1 MNIGILGSGSI
12 AHVMAK
18 TVSQMDNAVLY
29 AVASRDIEKAKKFAE
44 KTGAEKYY
52 GSYEELASDSSID
65 LIYIA
70 TPHSRHFEDCMLCL
84 EHGRNVLCEKA
95 FTANADQARKVI
107 YTAQSN
113 GLLVTE
119 AIWTRYMPMRK
130 VLDEIIASN
139 VIGNISALTA
149 NLGYSM
155 AHIERLKKPELAGGA
170 LLDVGV
176 YTINFALMAFGND
189 IADIKSQCIK
199 NEYGVDANNSIIIN
213 FKDGKVAMLHSNMC
227 AQTDRLAV
235 IYGDKGRIEFKNINN
250 CEGITVVMNDGSIKE
265 YKTPPQIT
273 GYEYEVISAIK
284 AISEHKTECPE
295 MPHSETLRVMDIM
308 DSLRKEWGLIY
319 PFE

>member
-1 MNIGILGSGSI
+1 MNIGILGSGAI
-12 AHVMAK
+12 AHTMAD
-18 TVSQMDNAVLY
+18 TVAGIENAVLY
-29 AVASRDIEKAKKFAE
+29 AVASRDIAKAKKFAE
-44 KTGAEKYY
+44 EKRAEKYY

-70 TPHSRHFEDCMLCL
+70 TPHSRHYEDCMLCL

-95 FTANADQARKVI
+95 FTANADQARKVLE
-107 YTAQSN
+107 YAEGK

-119 AIWTRYMPMRK
+119 AIWTRYMPMRT
-130 VLDEIIASN
+130 VLDEIINSN

-155 AHIERLKKPELAGGA
+155 SHVQRLKTPELAGGA

-189 IADIKSQCIK
+189 ISDIKSQCVK
-199 NEYGVDANNSIIIN
+199 NEYGVDANNSIIIT

-227 AQTDRLAV
+227 AATDRLAI
-235 IYGDKGRIEFKNINN
+235 IYGDKGRIEFNNINN
-250 CEGITVVMNDGSIKE
+250 CEGITVIMNDGSRTE

-273 GYEYEVISAIK
+273 GYEYEVISAMK
-284 AISEHKTECPE
+284 AISENKTECPE
-295 MPHSETLRVMDIM
+295 MPHSDTLRVMDIM
-308 DSLRKEWGLIY
+308 DSLRKEWGIIY